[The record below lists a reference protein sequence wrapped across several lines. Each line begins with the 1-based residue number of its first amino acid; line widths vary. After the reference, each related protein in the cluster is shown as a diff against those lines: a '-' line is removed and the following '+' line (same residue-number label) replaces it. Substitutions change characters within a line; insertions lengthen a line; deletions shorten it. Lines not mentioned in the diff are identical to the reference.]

1 MASVKD
7 LWPWLAGVIII
18 AGIAAQNAALVA
30 LGFALALACGV
41 ALLWSRWSLRRL
53 FYERIVPEDHAFPDE
68 SIDVTLRITNR
79 KPLPLPWIEVRDTFP
94 EAMTGEGQ
102 REGLRSRGQPNQ
114 LSMEWRTSAGAYDKI
129 SRNYTLRAPERG
141 VYELGPANIRTG
153 DPFGLFP
160 EEREGVHNNRI
171 TVYPRIVDLE
181 EQVIPSRRPFG
192 EVAGGLRIFED
203 PSRIAGLRDY
213 EPGDSFR
220 RVDWNATARAGKL
233 QSRVYDPTSSHHLLI
248 CLNTATL
255 TPAWAGFIPELF
267 EGSITIAASLALQAQ
282 DQRYALGLV
291 ASSSVLDGDR
301 AIRIP
306 PGRRPEQLIRV
317 LEALATITPYVLEPL
332 SRILD
337 REEHSMSVG
346 TTLAI
351 VTPIMPEDLV
361 LTLQRLRRRG
371 YRLIV
376 FSPSGNRWGSELDGI
391 EVRHLTWP
399 DVHSSSFERPAEA
412 PA

>member
-1 MASVKD
+1 
-7 LWPWLAGVIII
+7 
-18 AGIAAQNAALVA
+18 
-30 LGFALALACGV
+30 
-41 ALLWSRWSLRRL
+41 
-53 FYERIVPEDHAFPDE
+53 
-68 SIDVTLRITNR
+68 
-79 KPLPLPWIEVRDTFP
+79 
-94 EAMTGEGQ
+94 
-102 REGLRSRGQPNQ
+102 
-114 LSMEWRTSAGAYDKI
+114 
-129 SRNYTLRAPERG
+129 
-141 VYELGPANIRTG
+141 
-153 DPFGLFP
+153 
-160 EEREGVHNNRI
+160 
-171 TVYPRIVDLE
+171 VYPRIVNLD
-181 EQVIPSRRPFG
+181 EQVLPSRRPFG

-220 RVDWNATARAGKL
+220 RVDWNATARAGTL

-255 TPAWAGFIPELF
+255 TPSWAGFIPELF

-282 DQRYALGLV
+282 DQRYALGLL
-291 ASSSVLDGDR
+291 ASSSVLEGDQ

-332 SRILD
+332 SKLLD
-337 REEHSMSVG
+337 REEHTMSVG

-361 LTLQRLRRRG
+361 LTLQRLRKRG
-371 YRLIV
+371 YRLVV
-376 FSPSGNRWGSELDGI
+376 FSPSGNRWGAELDGI

-399 DVHSSSFERPAEA
+399 DPRASSYAPPAEA
-412 PA
+412 TP